1 MIKQIKSYKIKGNPN
16 NPRIVKDSKFHKLVA
31 SIKEFPEM
39 LKLRPIVV
47 DENMTILGGNM
58 RWKASKEAGLKDV
71 WIIQADNLTDA
82 KKKEFIIKDNVN
94 YGEWNWDIL
103 ANEWN
108 TAELDDWGMDIWKNF
123 DDMVQTV
130 NASNEN
136 DEWVGMPE
144 FESKEDTLKLI
155 VHFDNEQDRE
165 EFAQKH
171 NIELTIKGK
180 TTWSTTYPYS
190 ARNDLSSLS
199 YE

>member
-1 MIKQIKSYKIKGNPN
+1 MIEQIKSYKIKGNPN

-71 WIIQADNLTDA
+71 WIIQANNLTDA

-155 VHFDNEQDRE
+155 VHFENEQDRE

>member
-1 MIKQIKSYKIKGNPN
+1 MIEQIKSYKIKGNPN
-16 NPRIVKDSKFHKLVA
+16 NPRIVKDSKFQKLVA

-108 TAELDDWGMDIWKNF
+108 TSELDDWGMDIWKNF

-144 FESKEDTLKLI
+144 FQSKDDTLKLI
-155 VHFDNEQDRE
+155 VHFENEQDRE